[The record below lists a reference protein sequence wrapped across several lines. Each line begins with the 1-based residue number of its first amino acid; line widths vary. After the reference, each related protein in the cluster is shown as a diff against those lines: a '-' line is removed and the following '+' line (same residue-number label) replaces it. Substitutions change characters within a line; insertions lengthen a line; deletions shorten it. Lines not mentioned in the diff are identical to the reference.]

1 MAAVL
6 PGESQPPSRAHARGL
21 FVVAVDHR
29 ASPADLRERLFI
41 AETALPDVLAGL
53 REAGLAQAVA
63 LSTCDRILI
72 AGWHG
77 DPADGA
83 ARAAQRLVRLGG
95 FADGELGAQLAIRQG
110 AEAVEHLFAVAASLE
125 SAIVGEPQV
134 LGQVRDAYKTAAE
147 AGMVGGELDRV
158 FQAAFAA
165 AKRVRAETAIG
176 ARAVSIA
183 TAALQ
188 VAREVHGALERCGA
202 LFVGAGELGE
212 MVADKLRDAGVSRFL
227 VADSLAPRAEAT
239 AKRLGG
245 HIYGLDALESA
256 MAEADIVLC
265 ALGRGGVIVT
275 PQMTRAALR
284 RRRQRPLFLIDAA
297 VPGDI
302 APAVNGVEEA
312 FLYTLDDLER
322 VASEGRAARDQEAEK
337 AWAILRAAA
346 ADFARADAAREAV
359 PAIAALRAHF
369 EATRA
374 RLLAEQPHLSAE
386 EATRLLVNRLLHAP
400 SETLRDLAADGRKAE
415 DLLNRLFGLDRDRQ

>member
-1 MAAVL
+1 M
-6 PGESQPPSRAHARGL
+6 PGESQASSHAHVGGL

-29 ASPADLRERLFI
+29 LSPATARERLFI
-41 AETALPDVLAGL
+41 ADAALPDALAAL
-53 REAGLAQAVA
+53 RAAGLAQAVA
-63 LSTCDRILI
+63 LSTCDRTLI

-83 ARAAQRLVRLGG
+83 ARGAQWLARLGG

-134 LGQVRDAYKTAAE
+134 LGQVRDAYRAAAE
-147 AGMVGGELDRV
+147 AGMVGGELDRT

-165 AKRVRAETAIG
+165 AKRVRTETAVG

-183 TAALQ
+183 AAALQ
-188 VAREVHGALERCGA
+188 VAREVHGALERCSA

-212 MVADKLRDAGVSRFL
+212 MVAERLRDAGVARFL

-245 HIYGLDALESA
+245 HVYALDALESA

-265 ALGRGGVIVT
+265 ALGRGSVIVT
-275 PQMTRAALR
+275 PEMTRAALR

-302 APAVNGVEEA
+302 APAVDGVDEA

-322 VASEGRAARDQEAEK
+322 VALEGRAARDQEAEK

-346 ADFARADAAREAV
+346 ADFSRASAARDAA

-374 RLLAEQPHLSAE
+374 RLLAEKPDLSAE

-400 SETLRDLAADGRKAE
+400 SEALRELAADGRKAE
-415 DLLNRLFGLDRDRQ
+415 DLLNRLFGDSPDRS